1 MKPTDDASS
10 LDDDGWEGNVEK
22 LARVASDILAARGF
36 ADDPPNDRLIRD
48 YTQRGIVSRPQR
60 QGKEAVYGRRHLL
73 EVVAARVLVKDGWP
87 LAKIAEHFP
96 SAPDQEL
103 FALISGKAKENLALS
118 VARRLIRESALA
130 MPTRRPP
137 TQVSNVQAELR
148 AALRKLG
155 MPLNRPAVEQLTLI
169 AIAPWCQVLVES
181 SRLQR
186 VTEDE
191 AEEVGRAVTASLLDP
206 TIRKGGK

>member
-1 MKPTDDASS
+1 MRPIDHTSH
-10 LDDDGWEGNVEK
+10 LDDESWEGNVDK
-22 LARVASDILAARGF
+22 LAADASDVLTARGF
-36 ADDPPNDRLIRD
+36 ADDLPNERLVRD

-60 QGKEAVYGRRHLL
+60 QGKEAIYGRRHLL

-103 FALISGKAKENLALS
+103 LALISGKAKENRALS
-118 VARRLIRESALA
+118 VARRLMSESALA

-137 TQVSNVQAELR
+137 TKVSNVQAELR
-148 AALRKLG
+148 ASLRKLG